1 MNSHWYSR
9 FTALVI
15 PLFLLA
21 GANACDCKPHPPP
34 HKALEQAAAVFSGKV
49 TKIVD
54 HDEHHWA
61 VTFQTAATW
70 KGTDA
75 KEVTVLTGK
84 NDGICGY
91 RFAKDKSY
99 MVYANESVHDDVK
112 YLATGICHRTRALE
126 MAEEDLKEL
135 GKGNEPR

>member
-1 MNSHWYSR
+1 MRSLLNLA
-9 FTALVI
+9 ALAI
-15 PLFLLA
+15 PLFLFA
-21 GANACDCKPHPPP
+21 SAQACDCKPHPPP
-34 HKALEQAAAVFSGKV
+34 KKALEQAAAVFSGKV
-49 TKIVD
+49 LKIAD

-61 VTFQTAATW
+61 VTFQLAATW

-91 RFAKDKSY
+91 KFAKGKSY
-99 MVYANESVHDDVK
+99 MVYANESVRDEVK
-112 YLATGICHRTRALE
+112 YLATGICHRTKLLE

-135 GKGNEPR
+135 GKGKAVE